1 MIIMNKM
8 NLRKFHNKNRI
19 INDNCNIKTFK
30 YQKMESIKAKQ
41 KSKSPLITLSDNYN
55 KKKSFLN

>member
-1 MIIMNKM
+1 M
-8 NLRKFHNKNRI
+8 NLIKFHNKNRV
-19 INDNCNIKTFK
+19 INDNCNIKKFK

-41 KSKSPLITLSDNYN
+41 KSKSLLITLSDNYN